1 MGQSIFVR
9 GHLVAGLLTLTAC
22 ATAPATNPPPTLAA
36 VQKESP
42 VVKAAPAPAEQEQ
55 VAFGFSM
62 GMTLTQANAL
72 AALRLLPR
80 NSATFAARRIPVT
93 HPPFSEVLVQISPT
107 VGLCRVVARPRP
119 RRRGRRHRCL
129 TRCCVSWSSGMAP
142 PRRMS
147 GGTPPRAPCGRNL
160 SAREARYGSTRRR
173 TQGAP
178 PQSWWTTCSPTTRPA
193 ATSGGRRGRG
203 EAGPDAE
210 ERTGL
215 MTPIG

>member
-80 NSATFAARRIPVT
+80 NSATFAARRFPVP

-107 VGLCRVVARPRP
+107 VGLCRVVASTPATETGQAVPLLDAVLRELVE
-119 RRRGRRHRCL
+119 RH
-129 TRCCVSWSSGMAP
+129 
-142 PRRMS
+142 
-147 GGTPPRAPCGRNL
+147 GTPEADVGRDPTARAVWAEPFGPGSAVWVYEAKDPR
-160 SAREARYGSTRRR
+160 GSSTIVVDYLF
-173 TQGAP
+173 TNY
-178 PQSWWTTCSPTTRPA
+178 TTCRD
-193 ATSGGRRGRG
+193 
-203 EAGPDAE
+203 E
-210 ERTGL
+210 
-215 MTPIG
+215 